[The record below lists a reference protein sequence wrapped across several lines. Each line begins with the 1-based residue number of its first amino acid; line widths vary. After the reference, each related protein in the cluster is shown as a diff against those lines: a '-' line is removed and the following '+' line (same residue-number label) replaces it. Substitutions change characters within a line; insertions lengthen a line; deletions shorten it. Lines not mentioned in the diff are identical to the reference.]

1 LPRAIKGV
9 DGRHKPTAMTRGHD
23 CGDEENT
30 DIAASGD
37 YTIRA
42 RHVRAFAVTQG

>member
-9 DGRHKPTAMTRGHD
+9 DGCHMPAAMMREHD

-30 DIAASGD
+30 DIAARED